1 VKAHA
6 TDNRAMGF
14 HFDLVDLRL
23 MAHIAEH
30 NSLTRGAEAAH
41 LSVPAASMRVK
52 SLESSSGLQL
62 LYRSS
67 QGVTLTA
74 AGRTFVQHA
83 NLILSETERM
93 HGDLQEYTQGIK
105 GHLRMFASTTAI
117 GEFLPAVL
125 RKYLLA
131 HPDVSVDL
139 RERASPEVIRAVTEG
154 QIDLGVF
161 GGEVPTG
168 NLELLPYRADY
179 LVVVVPA
186 THPFADRPAVSFA
199 EALEHDHVGLQED
212 SSLHQYL
219 LEQSREADRRFKL
232 RIQVGN
238 FEAACRMIEAG
249 VGIGVMQKAAALRY
263 RQWMDIRVVDLSD
276 DWALRK
282 LRICMRSR
290 AALPLFAQDLVD
302 LLVED
307 EQSGT
312 AHEQAK

>member
-1 VKAHA
+1 MA
-6 TDNRAMGF
+6 F

-23 MAHIAEH
+23 MALIAEH
-30 NSLTRGAEAAH
+30 SSVTRGAEAAH

-52 SLESSSGLQL
+52 SLESGSGLQF

-83 NLILSETERM
+83 KTILFETERL

-105 GHLRMFASTTAI
+105 GHLRVFASTTAI

-125 RKYLLA
+125 RTYLLS

-139 RERASPEVIRAVTEG
+139 REHASPEVVRAVTEG
-154 QIDLGVF
+154 QTDIGVF

-168 NLELLPYRADY
+168 NLELLPYREDY
-179 LVVVVPA
+179 LVAVVPA
-186 THPFADRPAVSFA
+186 SHPLADRSSVPFA
-199 EALEHDHVGLQED
+199 ETLEHDHIGLQEG

-219 LEQSREADRRFKL
+219 LEQSNEANRRFKL

-238 FEAACRMIEAG
+238 FDAACRMIEAG
-249 VGIGVMQKAAALRY
+249 VGIGIMQRTAALRY
-263 RQWMDIRVVDLSD
+263 AQWMDIRVVALSD

-282 LRICMRSR
+282 LRICVRSR
-290 AALPLFAQDLVD
+290 TALPLFAQDLVD
-302 LLVED
+302 LLIDDAREAGGAD
-307 EQSGT
+307 
-312 AHEQAK
+312 

>member
-1 VKAHA
+1 MA
-6 TDNRAMGF
+6 F

-74 AGRTFVQHA
+74 AGRTLVQHA
-83 NLILSETERM
+83 RSILSETERL

-105 GHLRMFASTTAI
+105 GHLRVFASTTAI

-131 HPDVSVDL
+131 HPDVSVDM
-139 RERASPEVIRAVTEG
+139 RERASPEVIRAVIEG

-161 GGEVPTG
+161 GGDVPTG
-168 NLELLPYRADY
+168 NLELLPYREDY
-179 LVVVVPA
+179 LVVVVSA
-186 THPFADRPAVSFA
+186 KHPFADRHIISFA
-199 EALEHDHVGLQED
+199 ETLEHDHVGLQED

-219 LEQSREADRRFKL
+219 LEMSQEANTRLKL

-249 VGIGVMQKAAALRY
+249 VGIGIMQRTAAQRY
-263 RQWMDIRVVDLSD
+263 SQWMDIRVVDLSD

-282 LRICMRSR
+282 LQVCMRSR
-290 AALPLFAQDLVD
+290 TALPVFAQDLID
-302 LLVED
+302 LLIED
-307 EQSGT
+307 ARAASSAG
-312 AHEQAK
+312 

>member
-1 VKAHA
+1 MA
-6 TDNRAMGF
+6 F

-23 MAHIAEH
+23 MVRIAEH
-30 NSLTRGAEAAH
+30 NSLTRGAEASH
-41 LSVPAASMRVK
+41 LSVPAASGRVK
-52 SLESSSGLQL
+52 SLETSSGLQL

-83 NLILSETERM
+83 RAILSETERL

-105 GHLRMFASTTAI
+105 GHLRVFASTTAI

-139 RERASPEVIRAVTEG
+139 REHASPEVVRAVTEG
-154 QIDLGVF
+154 QIDIGVF

-168 NLELLPYRADY
+168 NLELLPYREDY

-186 THPFADRPAVSFA
+186 GHPFAQRNSISFA
-199 EALEHDHVGLQED
+199 ETLEHDHVGLHEG

-219 LEQSREADRRFKL
+219 LHKSQEADRRYRL

-238 FEAACRMIEAG
+238 FDAACRMIEAG
-249 VGIGVMQKAAALRY
+249 VGIGIMQRVVAQRY
-263 RQWMDIRVVDLSD
+263 SQWMDIRVVALSD
-276 DWALRK
+276 DWSLRK
-282 LRICMRSR
+282 LSVCVRSR
-290 AALPLFAQDLVD
+290 EALPLFAQDLVD
-302 LLVED
+302 LLID
-307 EQSGT
+307 D
-312 AHEQAK
+312 ARQARGAD

>member
-1 VKAHA
+1 MA
-6 TDNRAMGF
+6 F

-23 MAHIAEH
+23 MVLIAEH
-30 NSLTRGAEAAH
+30 SSVTRGAEAAH

-52 SLESSSGLQL
+52 SLESGSGLQF

-83 NLILSETERM
+83 KAVLFETERL
-93 HGDLQEYTQGIK
+93 HGDLQEYAQGIK
-105 GHLRMFASTTAI
+105 GHLRVFASTTAI

-125 RKYLLA
+125 RQYLLA

-139 RERASPEVIRAVTEG
+139 REHASPEVVRAVIEG
-154 QIDLGVF
+154 QTDIGVF

-168 NLELLPYRADY
+168 NLELLPYREDY
-179 LVVVVPA
+179 LVLVVPA
-186 THPFADRPAVSFA
+186 RHSLASLDAIPFV
-199 EALEHDHVGLQED
+199 ETLEHDHIGLLEG

-219 LEQSREADRRFKL
+219 RQMSEEANRRYKL

-249 VGIGVMQKAAALRY
+249 VGVGIMQRTAAQRY
-263 RQWMDIRVVDLSD
+263 AQWMDIRVVALSD
-276 DWALRK
+276 EWALRK
-282 LRICMRSR
+282 LQICVRSR
-290 AALPLFAQDLVD
+290 AALPLFAQDLVG
-302 LLVED
+302 LLIED
-307 EQSGT
+307 AQPAQG
-312 AHEQAK
+312 

>member
-1 VKAHA
+1 MA
-6 TDNRAMGF
+6 F

-23 MAHIAEH
+23 MVRIAEH
-30 NSLTRGAEAAH
+30 NSLTKGADAAH

-74 AGRTFVQHA
+74 AGRTLVQHA
-83 NLILSETERM
+83 KAILFETERLN
-93 HGDLQEYTQGIK
+93 GDLQEYTQGIQ
-105 GHLRMFASTTAI
+105 GHLRIFASTTAI

-125 RKYLLA
+125 RQYLLT

-139 RERASPEVIRAVTEG
+139 REHASPEVVRAVSEG
-154 QIDLGVF
+154 QTDIGVF

-168 NLELLPYRADY
+168 NLELLPYREDS
-179 LVVVVPA
+179 LVLVVPA
-186 THPFADRPAVSFA
+186 KHPLAGRSAIAFA
-199 EALEHDHVGLQED
+199 ETLEHDHVGLLEG

-219 LEQSREADRRFKL
+219 LERSHAADRRYKL
-232 RIQVGN
+232 RIQVGS

-249 VGIGVMQKAAALRY
+249 VGVGIMQRLSAERY
-263 RQWMDIRVVDLSD
+263 SRWMDIGVVALGD

-282 LRICMRSR
+282 LRVCVRSR
-290 AALPLFAQDLVD
+290 GSLPLFAQDLVD

-307 EQSGT
+307 ARAAAG
-312 AHEQAK
+312 AG

>member
-1 VKAHA
+1 MA
-6 TDNRAMGF
+6 F

-74 AGRTFVQHA
+74 AGRTLVQHA
-83 NLILSETERM
+83 RSILSETERL

-105 GHLRMFASTTAI
+105 GHLRVFASTTAI

-131 HPDVSVDL
+131 HPDVSVDM
-139 RERASPEVIRAVTEG
+139 RERASPEVIRAVIEG

-161 GGEVPTG
+161 GGDVPTG
-168 NLELLPYRADY
+168 NLELLPYREDY
-179 LVVVVPA
+179 LVVVVSA
-186 THPFADRPAVSFA
+186 RHPFADRGIISFA
-199 EALEHDHVGLQED
+199 ETLEHDHVGLQED

-219 LEQSREADRRFKL
+219 LEMSQEANTRLKL

-249 VGIGVMQKAAALRY
+249 VGIGIMQRTAAQRY
-263 RQWMDIRVVDLSD
+263 SQWMDIRVVDLSD
-276 DWALRK
+276 AWALRK
-282 LRICMRSR
+282 LQVCMRSR
-290 AALPLFAQDLVD
+290 TALPVFAQDLID
-302 LLVED
+302 LLIED
-307 EQSGT
+307 ARAASSAG
-312 AHEQAK
+312 